1 MLFQRI
7 NRTDAE
13 KIFMI
18 VQNVSG
24 STATQGYNVVLD
36 VSASVDGVRVPQAS
50 STDRPAYSGCA
61 DSDIADDAYGLV
73 QVYGYRTD
81 LFIYSSAGSSV
92 AGDNLTVVADKW
104 GVTPVV
110 SDGVD
115 KAWGFLCEA
124 VSASSSSQYHLT
136 AKSFI
141 RAL

>member
-13 KIFMI
+13 KVFMI

-36 VSASVDGVRVPQAS
+36 VSGDVDGVRVTQAS
-50 STDRPAYSGCA
+50 ATDLQAYIGAA
-61 DSDIADDAYGLV
+61 DSDIADNAFGLV

-81 LFIYSSAGSSV
+81 LFIYSSA
-92 AGDNLTVVADKW
+92 DKW
-104 GVTPVV
+104 GLTPVTG
-110 SDGVD
+110 DGVD

-136 AKSFI
+136 AKAFI

>member
-36 VSASVDGVRVPQAS
+36 VSASVDGVRVTQAS
-50 STDRPAYSGCA
+50 STDLQAYIGCA

-110 SDGVD
+110 SDGVA
-115 KAWGFLCEA
+115 KAWGFRCA
-124 VSASSSSQYHLT
+124 AGSASSSSPCHLT